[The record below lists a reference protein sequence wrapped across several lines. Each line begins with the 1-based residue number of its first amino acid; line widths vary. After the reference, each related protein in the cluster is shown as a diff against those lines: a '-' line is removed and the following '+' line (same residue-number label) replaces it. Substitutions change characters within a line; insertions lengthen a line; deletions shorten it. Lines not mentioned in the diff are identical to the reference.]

1 MKRNQQEDTIMGTKN
16 TDLVANFE
24 ATPQVANSAAELH
37 GVLRTAHGTVELA
50 SGDSDDDDIVM
61 LAPIPSNA
69 AVPSLFIGSDTFG
82 GSCTFNVGIYTT
94 DGTVKDE
101 DVFATAVA
109 DAGAMADVRFE
120 AADIDTASKKMYEL
134 AGDTTDPGG
143 YYYIAAT
150 MAAAGGTAGTMSWN
164 ISYVVN

>member
-1 MKRNQQEDTIMGTKN
+1 MGTKN

-24 ATPQVANSAAELH
+24 ATPQVKNSAAELH
-37 GVLRTAHGTVELA
+37 GVLRTANGTVELDT
-50 SGDSDDDDIVM
+50 GDSDNDDIVM

-69 AVPSLFIGSDTFG
+69 AVPSLFVGSDSFG

-101 DVFATAVA
+101 DVFATDVA
-109 DAGAMADVRFE
+109 DGAAMADVRFE
-120 AADIDTASKKMYEL
+120 AADINTAGQKMFGL

-143 YYYIAAT
+143 YYYIAVT
-150 MAAAGGTAGTMSWN
+150 FSAAGGTIGTLSWN

>member
-1 MKRNQQEDTIMGTKN
+1 MGTKN

-24 ATPQVANSAAELH
+24 ASPQVANNAAELH
-37 GVLRTAHGTVELA
+37 GVLRTASGTVELA
-50 SGDSDDDDIVM
+50 AGDSDDNDIVM

-69 AVPSLFIGSDTFG
+69 AVPSLFIGSDSLG
-82 GSCTFNVGIYTT
+82 GSCTFNVGIYKT

-101 DVFATAVA
+101 DVFATLVA
-109 DAGAMADVRFE
+109 DGAAMTDVRFE
-120 AADIDTASKKMYEL
+120 AANIDTAGQKMYEL
-134 AGDTTDPGG
+134 AGDSSDPGG

-164 ISYVVN
+164 ITYVVN

>member
-1 MKRNQQEDTIMGTKN
+1 MGTKN

>member
-1 MKRNQQEDTIMGTKN
+1 MGTKN
-16 TDLVANFE
+16 STLVANFE
-24 ATPQVANSAAELH
+24 ALPQVANDAALLH
-37 GVLRTAHGTVELA
+37 GVVRVAQGTIALA
-50 SGDSDDDDIVM
+50 SGDSDNDDVVM

-69 AVPSLFIGSDTFG
+69 VVSQLFIGSDTLG

-120 AADIDTASKKMYEL
+120 AANIDTAGKKMYEL

-150 MAAAGGTAGTMSWN
+150 MAAEGGTAGTMSWN